1 MKNKIWYCTE
11 ITTEAEQNVSI
22 SPDETFSGIIV
33 KTKEMDGDPFTSRMY
48 LNRDEMEFLII
59 KMKEMMSSIDGKY

>member
-11 ITTEAEQNVSI
+11 ISTEAEQNVSI
-22 SPDETFSGIIV
+22 YPDETFSGIIIE
-33 KTKEMDGDPFTSRMY
+33 TKEVDGNLFTSRMY

-59 KMKEMMSSIDGKY
+59 KMKEMMSSIDNK